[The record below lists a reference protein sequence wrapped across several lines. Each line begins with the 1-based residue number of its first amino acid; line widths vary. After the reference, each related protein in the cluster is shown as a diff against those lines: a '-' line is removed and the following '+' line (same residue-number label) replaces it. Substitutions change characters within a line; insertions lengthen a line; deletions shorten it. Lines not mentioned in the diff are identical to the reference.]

1 MSRRKVEINKKH
13 AKYEHLLKLYR
24 ETNDADLKIRY
35 LAMLKFM
42 EGFTS
47 LKVAE
52 LLNTSDSTVRDWLN
66 RYNACGL
73 DGLIPQKPKGPE
85 CWLTEDQ
92 LAKVYQVLSESPREH
107 GFNKSNWSMPVLKI
121 WISREFGINYAAC
134 SLYDLV
140 HRIGYSM
147 QRPKKQ
153 CKNADSVKQ
162 ESFKNELKELVENA
176 DDDTVILYED
186 EAIITDEPTTTGKWA
201 PIGKQP
207 IVQTNSKG
215 SRKRR
220 VIFGACNPK
229 TGEVIYSTEEAG
241 NSESFEDFLK

>member
-1 MSRRKVEINKKH
+1 MSRRKVEIKM
-13 AKYEHLLKLYR
+13 KYATYEKIQSLYR

-42 EGFTS
+42 EGYTS
-47 LKVAE
+47 NKVAE
-52 LLNTSDSTVRDWLN
+52 LLNASGSTVREWLN
-66 RYNACGL
+66 RYNRFGP

-85 CWLTEDQ
+85 CRLTDEQ
-92 LAKVYQVLSESPREH
+92 LEQVRQILIESPREY

-121 WISREFGINYAAC
+121 WISREFGINYSAS

-140 HRIGYSM
+140 HRIGFSM
-147 QRPKKQ
+147 QRPKKK
-153 CKNADSVKQ
+153 CKNADPEKQ
-162 ESFKNELKELVENA
+162 EAFKKELKDLVENA

-201 PIGKQP
+201 PVGKQP
-207 IVQTNSKG
+207 VVQTNSKG